1 MHESGSTAV
10 HLATSAAPGAAALR
24 RQLAGRFRGAAL
36 LDPWLF
42 PNDDEDYPPHHGDD
56 RAPPAASGTGKREQK
71 AGAAAAATTH
81 DETISA
87 RRATADPSASFL
99 CLHGVWN
106 WPANVA
112 SEGRFVASMPRSRVA
127 HARHAS
133 AGHHNYSDIS
143 FLAPPAMAAM
153 GMVAWRDPVQ
163 VRTER
168 SERREVRGFW
178 LLAGALTTSTCR
190 VPPSSVVVGAP
201 RDRARGVCVPRRHRQ
216 RQQQR

>member
-1 MHESGSTAV
+1 VHASGSTAV

-42 PNDDEDYPPHHGDD
+42 PNDDADYPPHHGDD
-56 RAPPAASGTGKREQK
+56 RAPLAAAGTGKREQK
-71 AGAAAAATTH
+71 AGATTVKH
-81 DETISA
+81 DEAIPPRLT
-87 RRATADPSASFL
+87 TADPSASFL

-112 SEGRFVASMPRSRVA
+112 SEGRFVASVPRSRVA

-168 SERREVRGFW
+168 SERERERFVCAAGKSTNDEHLSCMCWFLHH
-178 LLAGALTTSTCR
+178 LLL
-190 VPPSSVVVGAP
+190 
-201 RDRARGVCVPRRHRQ
+201 
-216 RQQQR
+216 

>member
-1 MHESGSTAV
+1 VHALGSTAV

-42 PNDDEDYPPHHGDD
+42 PNDDADYLYPPHHGDD
-56 RAPPAASGTGKREQK
+56 RAPPAAAGTGKSKQK
-71 AGAAAAATTH
+71 AGAINTTVKH

-87 RRATADPSASFL
+87 RRTTADPTASFL

-106 WPANVA
+106 WPVNLA
-112 SEGRFVASMPRSRVA
+112 SEGRFVASVPRSRVA
-127 HARHAS
+127 HARHTS

-168 SERREVRGFW
+168 SERERE
-178 LLAGALTTSTCR
+178 
-190 VPPSSVVVGAP
+190 
-201 RDRARGVCVPRRHRQ
+201 RRERESCCLPG
-216 RQQQR
+216 R